1 MTFYTNN
8 NKKQYMITH
17 EDFSMIAKAFKKS
30 PVTHVKKM
38 INKKFTLTILLHIWL
53 LNQHKFGELSTIK
66 KMNSKTLTF
75 TLQDMVR
82 NELVRK
88 KIYQKSPRI
97 TKYFITKKGKALVRV
112 YLHMINFSMEYY
124 SKDILIDE
132 KPKKIEEIFS
142 KEMLKKIQ

>member
-1 MTFYTNN
+1 
-8 NKKQYMITH
+8 
-17 EDFSMIAKAFKKS
+17 
-30 PVTHVKKM
+30 
-38 INKKFTLTILLHIWL
+38 
-53 LNQHKFGELSTIK
+53 
-66 KMNSKTLTF
+66 MNSKTLTF